1 MGEYNMYISTSGIF
15 TEKLYG
21 ANTTG
26 YVHDT
31 TLYLEK
37 GTYYIRCEA
46 AIGDRNIKM
55 KDNVQGYFGIYQE
68 KMKRS
73 GTTEASTMK
82 NAMTVNSGKYGT
94 FVNYGVCNKYVEQ
107 QWLKVEI
114 KTKSDFIFDVE
125 YTKPQGY
132 LNTKVF
138 IHDKSGQAVRFGYNK
153 TGLSIEG
160 AEPGIYYIEADGY
173 GAPCQMKITTS
184 VKDVYP
190 PEEPKVTAYKS
201 GTKTVSVYCVDQ
213 SKNKSKSTVVKV
225 KNIKLAAPKVTTYKK
240 GTKVVKGTAKKGL
253 TVYVKYNG
261 KTYKAKAASN
271 GKYSVKT
278 AKLLSKKPVLV
289 YVKDAYNNSS
299 STVKVTVK

>member
-1 MGEYNMYISTSGIF
+1 M
-15 TEKLYG
+15 
-21 ANTTG
+21 
-26 YVHDT
+26 HDT

-138 IHDKSGQAVRFGYNK
+138 IHDKSGQAVRLGYNK

-201 GTKTVSVYCVDQ
+201 GTKTVSGNSVSVYCVDQ

>member
-1 MGEYNMYISTSGIF
+1 M
-15 TEKLYG
+15 
-21 ANTTG
+21 
-26 YVHDT
+26 HDT

-68 KMKRS
+68 KMKRR

-201 GTKTVSVYCVDQ
+201 GTKTVSGKAEAN
-213 SKNKSKSTVVKV
+213 S
-225 KNIKLAAPKVTTYKK
+225 
-240 GTKVVKGTAKKGL
+240 
-253 TVYVKYNG
+253 TVYVKYNK
-261 KTYKAKAASN
+261 KTYTAKAASN